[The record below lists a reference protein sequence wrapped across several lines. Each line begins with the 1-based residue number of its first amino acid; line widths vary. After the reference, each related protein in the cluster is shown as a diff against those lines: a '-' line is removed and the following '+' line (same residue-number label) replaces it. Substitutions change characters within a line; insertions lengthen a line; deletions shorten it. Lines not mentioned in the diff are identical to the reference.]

1 MRTTKRIQEAVRHV
15 VTLLVAG
22 RYDELERES
31 KGRLSSQVLASAI
44 VEYGRALVSP
54 PADAFADVDVIEIS
68 GSSPLRYSVRFDL
81 WTVEE
86 GRSDLSLEFTLV
98 DGYNE
103 RMDFELDN
111 LHVL

>member
-1 MRTTKRIQEAVRHV
+1 MF
-15 VTLLVAG
+15 G
-22 RYDELERES
+22 R
-31 KGRLSSQVLASAI
+31 
-44 VEYGRALVSP
+44 VSC
-54 PADAFADVDVIEIS
+54 
-68 GSSPLRYSVRFDL
+68 VRFDL